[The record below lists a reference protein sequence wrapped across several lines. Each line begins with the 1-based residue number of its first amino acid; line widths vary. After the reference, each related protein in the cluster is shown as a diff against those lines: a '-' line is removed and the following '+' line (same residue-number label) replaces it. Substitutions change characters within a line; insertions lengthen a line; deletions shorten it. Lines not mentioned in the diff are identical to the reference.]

1 MAHFT
6 DLPTEMIVHIFEHI
20 PSRDLWRSVRPVC
33 RLFACIIGDSK
44 MWHLKIRNF
53 DVTLPTCQTEE
64 ENFHWAHCCSELERE
79 RNRWANGSLKRRV
92 SVTGHLA
99 TVDAIRL
106 METPAHRKVC
116 ITGSRDRS
124 LVVWDVN
131 KIAKRVDLESWKLQ
145 DVPEA
150 HQGWIW
156 SVCKSGADDF
166 YSCGWDRFV
175 KQWRISNTGVEPVCS
190 AELTAAVLCVVS
202 DESMVI
208 SSSFDHKI
216 CAMDARY
223 RLQKMIEL
231 EFHDSAVFDLAQEVG
246 SPYLYSCSQDRRVVC
261 VDKRMWRML
270 CELQLAAYAQSLS
283 LCSGQLLCGTV
294 GGKVVLLNPNNL
306 SVVNELRVAAF
317 CHAIRQVKLNVG
329 SAMCLMRNPSFK
341 IFTPGMTPKLLAE
354 TDELVAEPS
363 RFDYY
368 NGDLAVACGDGSVL
382 FWTNEGP

>member
-1 MAHFT
+1 WNVRSVMLHFM
-6 DLPTEMIVHIFEHI
+6 DLPTEMIVHIFEHV
-20 PSRDLWRSVRPVC
+20 PSRDLWYSVRPVC
-33 RLFACIIGDSK
+33 RLFACIVGDTK
-44 MWHLKIRNF
+44 MWHLKIRNY

-64 ENFHWAHCCSELERE
+64 ENFHWAHCCCELERE
-79 RNRWANGSLKRRV
+79 RNRWTNESLKRRV

-99 TVDAIRL
+99 TVDAVRL
-106 METPAHRKVC
+106 METPSHRKVC

-131 KIAKRVDLESWKLQ
+131 KIT
-145 DVPEA
+145 
-150 HQGWIW
+150 GWIW
-156 SVCKSGADDF
+156 SVCKSGTNDF

-231 EFHDSAVFDLAQEVG
+231 EFHNSAVFDLAQEAG

-270 CELQLAAYAQSLS
+270 CDLQLGAYAQSLS

-294 GGKVVLLNPNNL
+294 GGKVVLLNPKNL
-306 SVVNELRVAAF
+306 SIVNELKVAAF
-317 CHAIRQVKLNVG
+317 CHAIRQVKLNLG

-341 IFTPGMTPKLLAE
+341 IF
-354 TDELVAEPS
+354 
-363 RFDYY
+363 
-368 NGDLAVACGDGSVL
+368 
-382 FWTNEGP
+382 